1 MMGKDYSLAIIIV
14 NCDDN
19 LWTDQNLQSDPDLP
33 SGWRTITDSTG
44 TYYWHV
50 STGVTQWER
59 PRNTANGP
67 KSPLQEEN
75 QSPTDKTEGF
85 HRSSWHEDYLPH
97 HDADSKVFSVRA
109 LGWMQVLEEDLGP
122 GRSSL
127 AVSHVIQQLSH
138 CQSQDHSRTSTR
150 AQTRSHPR
158 TQPRTQPRTSGSPQ
172 QNQATTEL
180 NCQDLAQPLE
190 ACGEGREMKLVLK
203 KDSLILLNPLDHT
216 PLHCQPISNIRVW
229 GVGCNNGRDR
239 DFAFVAGDKD
249 SCILK
254 CHVFRCDVPAKTIAT
269 ALHQVCSKMMSEKSA
284 RPTRSL
290 TMESISPEDFPRQVE
305 CVEAVQQQVQK
316 FQVKYIGNL
325 PVSRAMGMEV
335 LNRAIE
341 SLMNSSDADEWEPAV
356 IHVSHSALS
365 LWRGEEGTEPL
376 WELPVRC
383 LTFLGVGQD
392 SHTFAVIV
400 DRGTQQFQCHVF
412 YCNPHAG
419 DLSEAVQAACMVQY
433 QHCLVAQTPRL
444 MPKIKRA
451 ASVDATA
458 TTLHHFHGNRG
469 SGSTLSSSANNI
481 SGAGVSIS
489 ISSVR
494 RVMAFF
500 ETFRNKQTATS

>member
-1 MMGKDYSLAIIIV
+1 MGKDYSLAIIIV

-44 TYYWHV
+44 TYYWHL
-50 STGVTQWER
+50 SSGATQWEH
-59 PRNTANGP
+59 PRTTANGP
-67 KSPLQEEN
+67 KTPTANGPKKLQEEET
-75 QSPTDKTEGF
+75 QSPSEKPEEDF
-85 HRSSWHEDYLPH
+85 QRSSWHEEYLTQNHP
-97 HDADSKVFSVRA
+97 DSKVFSVRA

-127 AVSHVIQQLSH
+127 AVSQVIQQLSH
-138 CQSQDHSRTSTR
+138 CQDRTKT
-150 AQTRSHPR
+150 QTRS
-158 TQPRTQPRTSGSPQ
+158 SGSPG
-172 QNQATTEL
+172 QNRTRSRP
-180 NCQDLAQPLE
+180 QDQEQDQAQPLE

-203 KDSLILLNPLDHT
+203 KDSLILLDPLDHT
-216 PLHCQPISNIRVW
+216 PLHCQPINNIRVW

-239 DFAFVAGDKD
+239 DFAFVAGDKH
-249 SCILK
+249 SCVLK

-269 ALHQVCSKMMSEKSA
+269 ALHQLCSKMMSET

-316 FQVKYIGNL
+316 FRVRYMGNI

-341 SLMNSSDADEWEPAV
+341 SLMNSSDPDDWEPSV
-356 IHVSHSALS
+356 LHVSHSALC
-365 LWRGEEGTEPL
+365 LWRGEEGSEPL
-376 WELPVRC
+376 WELPVQA

-392 SHTFAVIV
+392 SHTFAVIA
-400 DRGTQQFQCHVF
+400 DRGTQRFSCHVF

-419 DLSEAVQAACMVQY
+419 EISEAVQAACMAQY
-433 QHCLVAQTPRL
+433 QRCLVAQTPRL
-444 MPKIKRA
+444 GPKVKRA

-458 TTLHHFHGNRG
+458 TSLHRFHGNG
-469 SGSTLSSSANNI
+469 SSSALSSSASNI

-489 ISSVR
+489 VSSVR

-500 ETFRNKQTATS
+500 ETLRNKQTATF